1 MEKLKGCKVALLG
14 TLLVMVRVGGA
25 GQGPRLRVGRLPIAL
40 AQHPGEEVTS
50 FQCDKRSGWRGSRW
64 E

>member
-25 GQGPRLRVGRLPIAL
+25 GQGPRLRVGRLPLAL

-50 FQCDKRSGWRGSRW
+50 F
-64 E
+64 